1 MRARS
6 ARFLVAIAAVGAC
19 CACFAPAARAGEIQL
34 DLGAA
39 LRRSSWSGDWAGGFQ
54 LGGGYRFARVLAVDF
69 AVWEEPASV
78 DRRLNTG
85 LSLGVTAAIPR
96 EGIRPTLRAY
106 FIHQHEE
113 GFVSIADHPFGTVA
127 GIGAGIRHRA
137 GLGARL
143 GVEIPLAKKQK
154 RVEWFALAGLDVTWF
169 PDATLGP
176 AAYVGAMGGIG
187 LNYSLE
193 DAP

>member
-1 MRARS
+1 MRAR
-6 ARFLVAIAAVGAC
+6 FVGLLVAIAAAS
-19 CACFAPAARAGEIQL
+19 ATLATAAPAAHAGEIQL

-137 GLGARL
+137 GLGTRL
-143 GVEIPLAKKQK
+143 GVEIPLAKQK
-154 RVEWFALAGLDVTWF
+154 HVEWIALAGLDLTWF
-169 PDATLGP
+169 PDATLVP

-187 LNYSLE
+187 LNYGLE

>member
-1 MRARS
+1 MH
-6 ARFLVAIAAVGAC
+6 ARFVGLLVAIASVSVS
-19 CACFAPAARAGEIQL
+19 CAAFTPSAHAGELQL

-54 LGGGYRFARVLAVDF
+54 IGGGYRFARVIAVDF

-137 GLGARL
+137 GLGTRL
-143 GVEIPLAKKQK
+143 GVEIPLAKKK
-154 RVEWFALAGLDVTWF
+154 HVEWIALAGLDLTWF

-187 LNYSLE
+187 LNYGLE